1 MNSEFLAGATEV
13 VECFARELSILQTQ
27 LKAEERRA
35 AAELIEPVKNEAEGG
50 FSLLWVTKTA
60 LEVRRQ
66 RLAQERMAKKSVQRE
81 LAALKIAMRQEQEK
95 VKARE
100 AASAQTAES
109 LQVQLQERDLHIIMI
124 DDVLRIAQDDKARI
138 ETELR
143 DANLRFAACEETNLH
158 LHCTRTHLEVAG
170 DQQLARAYTQ
180 VAQRNMELRTT
191 RKELRVMKHAA
202 MGARSTTELIRARS
216 KMARRNHKA
225 TRQKLRGEQDAHEE
239 LKFTCRQLI
248 DLVEGLE
255 AAAEAETVNWHRK
268 LDVANLQ
275 PQLEKQQSHVDSTC
289 KYKARYK
296 KTKALNRELRMKLVE
311 VDEAK
316 ENENENGVASK
327 KRKASGEIEQQKKR
341 RARFSV

>member
-1 MNSEFLAGATEV
+1 MNSDFLAGATEV
-13 VECFARELSILQTQ
+13 VECFARELSILQIQ
-27 LKAEERRA
+27 LKAEETRA
-35 AAELIEPVKNEAEGG
+35 AAAEAIEPARNEAEGG

-60 LEVRRQ
+60 LEVTRQ

-81 LAALKIAMRQEQEK
+81 MAALKIAMRKEEEK
-95 VKARE
+95 SKARE
-100 AASAQTAES
+100 AALAQTAES
-109 LQVQLQERDLHIIMI
+109 LQVQLQERDSHIIMI
-124 DDVLRIAQDDKARI
+124 DDVLRIARDDKARI

-143 DANLRFAACEETNLH
+143 DTKSRLAACEETNLH
-158 LHCTRTHLEVAG
+158 LHRTRLHLEVAV

-180 VAQRNMELRTT
+180 VAQRDMELRTM
-191 RKELRVMKHAA
+191 RKELRVVKHAA
-202 MGARSTTELIRARS
+202 LSARSTTDLIRARY

-255 AAAEAETVNWHRK
+255 AAAAADK
-268 LDVANLQ
+268 
-275 PQLEKQQSHVDSTC
+275 LEKQHSHADFTC

-296 KTKALNRELRMKLVE
+296 KTKAKNCELRMKLVE

-316 ENENENGVASK
+316 ENGNAVDSK
-327 KRKASGEIEQQKKR
+327 KRKASGQMEQQKKR
-341 RARFSV
+341 RVRFSV